1 MLEDNIKR
9 IHREFD
15 PTHCWI
21 CKGSLNDMVRDH
33 GHFTGKLKEEHL
45 TTYATFNSRRQS
57 LLLLSLNLAGYDY
70 HLFVNNFSKTEGN
83 IKCIPNKMRKIT
95 SASAKMSLLTLS
107 STKVKKLTSRMSFT
121 LIKASSSWLLFSKGT
136 EKVFMDKI
144 KLVSRKGVYPY
155 DYTDS
160 ITKFDVT
167 ELPPKDKFYSKLND
181 CDISNEDYEHTQN
194 LWN

>member
-1 MLEDNIKR
+1 MQTSIQ
-9 IHREFD
+9 
-15 PTHCWI
+15 
-21 CKGSLNDMVRDH
+21 KGKVYSSHLSTWLVTTIIFLLTILVR
-33 GHFTGKLKEEHL
+33 LKE
-45 TTYATFNSRRQS
+45 T
-57 LLLLSLNLAGYDY
+57 
-70 HLFVNNFSKTEGN
+70 
-83 IKCIPNKMRKIT
+83 KCIPNKMRKIT

-155 DYTDS
+155 DYTHS

>member
-1 MLEDNIKR
+1 MDTIQEGFQNFNQIGGNWRFQTLNPVNKDPQRITKLHKAQSEQLSWSNINFIMKLTDISKFEKNENIALNMLGYKCDFYLWR
-9 IHREFD
+9 ISKEKNR
-15 PTHCWI
+15 THI
-21 CKGSLNDMVRDH
+21 N
-33 GHFTGKLKEEHL
+33 
-45 TTYATFNSRRQS
+45 
-57 LLLLSLNLAGYDY
+57 LLLISDEHYCLI
-70 HLFVNNFSKTEGN
+70 NN
-83 IKCIPNKMRKIT
+83 
-95 SASAKMSLLTLS
+95 MSRLLS
-107 STKVKKLTSRMSFT
+107 SQTSKDE
-121 LIKASSSWLLFSKGT
+121 KARVFSWLLFSKGT

>member
-1 MLEDNIKR
+1 
-9 IHREFD
+9 
-15 PTHCWI
+15 
-21 CKGSLNDMVRDH
+21 
-33 GHFTGKLKEEHL
+33 
-45 TTYATFNSRRQS
+45 
-57 LLLLSLNLAGYDY
+57 
-70 HLFVNNFSKTEGN
+70 
-83 IKCIPNKMRKIT
+83 
-95 SASAKMSLLTLS
+95 
-107 STKVKKLTSRMSFT
+107 MSFT

-167 ELPPKDKFYSKLND
+167 ELLPKGKFYSKLND